1 MFWKASSSSSCNEM
15 CRRQE
20 TKEQFDISPRL
31 FQLRKEAFTTG
42 TAGLWGQAASTG
54 VWLATVHRLWGQ
66 LCRAAAFGPVPRD
79 SSCHKQTALKAT
91 GPVPSSF
98 QDGCSV
104 PADLRPAHSIKFK
117 WILTAPWRDGEEI
130 QKQVEREWGRSGCRN
145 FIFPGLLCC
154 WINWE
159 GKKKKYIFTL
169 KFTGT
174 LNWLMKWDSW
184 RTFSSTSI
192 RLQKISES
200 VKKKD
205 LLSLKSWVRLH
216 AWHF

>member
-159 GKKKKYIFTL
+159 GKKK
-169 KFTGT
+169 
-174 LNWLMKWDSW
+174 N
-184 RTFSSTSI
+184 TFLLWNSQEHWI
-192 RLQKISES
+192 GWWSETAGEHFPPQAS
-200 VKKKD
+200 DYKRFLWVSEKKKIC
-205 LLSLKSWVRLH
+205 
-216 AWHF
+216 